1 MAPISAIFRC
11 PSVPSPRSS
20 VLEDFTVTTPL
31 WRWQS
36 TTAPAAW
43 FFVTIAGEA
52 ADGIRMA
59 AMTGQWLDGRKG
71 FGSARV
77 EAKIGGTRWN
87 TSVFP
92 HKESGGWLLPVKAA
106 VRKAEE
112 LAEGEDVT
120 VTVSL

>member
-1 MAPISAIFRC
+1 MEA
-11 PSVPSPRSS
+11 
-20 VLEDFTVTTPL
+20 FTITAPL

-36 TTAPAAW
+36 ATAPAAW
-43 FFVTIAGEA
+43 FFVMIADDA

-59 AMTGQWLDGRKG
+59 AIGGQWLDGRKG

-77 EAKIGGTRWN
+77 EAKIGDTIWK

-92 HKESGGWLLPVKAA
+92 HRESGGWLLPVKAA
-106 VRKAEE
+106 VRKAEG
-112 LAEGEDVT
+112 LAEGDELT

>member
-1 MAPISAIFRC
+1 M
-11 PSVPSPRSS
+11 
-20 VLEDFTVTTPL
+20 EDFTVTTPL

-36 TTAPAAW
+36 ATAPAAW
-43 FFVTIAGEA
+43 FFVTIAGEV
-52 ADGIRMA
+52 ADGIRLA
-59 AMTGQWLDGRKG
+59 AISGQWLEGRKG

-77 EAKIGGTRWN
+77 EAMIGETCWR

-106 VRKAEE
+106 IRKAEE
-112 LAEGEDVT
+112 LFEGDHVT

>member
-1 MAPISAIFRC
+1 M
-11 PSVPSPRSS
+11 
-20 VLEDFTVTTPL
+20 EDFTVTTSL

-36 TTAPAAW
+36 ATAPAAW
-43 FFVTIAGEA
+43 FFVTIAGDVADAIRLA
-52 ADGIRMA
+52 AIS
-59 AMTGQWLDGRKG
+59 GQWLDGRKG

-77 EAKIGGTRWN
+77 DVQIGDTRWK

-92 HKESGGWLLPVKAA
+92 HKESGGWLLPIKAA

-112 LAEGEDVT
+112 IAEGDAVT

>member
-1 MAPISAIFRC
+1 M
-11 PSVPSPRSS
+11 
-20 VLEDFTVTTPL
+20 EEFTVTTPL

-36 TTAPAAW
+36 ATAPAAW
-43 FFVTIAGEA
+43 FFVTIAGDA

-59 AMTGQWLDGRKG
+59 AMSGQWLDGRKG

-77 EAKIGGTRWN
+77 EAVIGDTRWK

-92 HKESGGWLLPVKAA
+92 HKESGGWILPVKAS
-106 VRKAEE
+106 VRKAEG
-112 LAEGEDVT
+112 LTEGDRIT